1 MFIYLINTS
10 YSFKFGSKTLIYDSM
25 EKKLSIISFDLVS
38 EPEPMSTSHYV
49 LTNSSAPP
57 SPSLSNKYPYLLK
70 GMIFGIHLR
79 GESRLKIDLKEYT
92 LKPNTIFTIL
102 PNQIFESIE
111 DSHDNYV
118 EILLFSVDF
127 MSDLPLPKNFDVLN
141 NMKFQPCLEVSD
153 EYMNE
158 IIEYHAFITKACSQQ
173 KHIHRK
179 EIVES
184 LLCALIA
191 LISSLYAEKKEN
203 EESMLNT
210 RGEEIVNDFSDLLMQ
225 YHRNERSA
233 SFYADK
239 MCITAPY
246 LSRTLKNMTGRS
258 ISTWINEAVI
268 LDAKALL
275 KSTNMTV
282 MQISEELNFPNP
294 SFFGRFF
301 KQYAG
306 ITPLKYKKS

>member
-1 MFIYLINTS
+1 
-10 YSFKFGSKTLIYDSM
+10 M
-25 EKKLSIISFDLVS
+25 EKKLSIISFDIVS
-38 EPEPMSTSHYV
+38 ESEPMSSTHYV

-57 SPSLSNKYPYLLK
+57 SPSLSDKYPYLLK
-70 GMIFGIHLR
+70 GMMFGIHLR
-79 GESRLKIDLKEYT
+79 GESRMKIDLKEYVI
-92 LKPNTIFTIL
+92 KPNTIFTIL

-111 DSHDNYV
+111 DSHDSFV

-127 MSDLPLPKNFDVLN
+127 MNDLPLPKNFDVLN
-141 NMKFQPCLEVSD
+141 NMKSHPCLEVTD
-153 EYMNE
+153 EYMDE
-158 IIEYHAFITKACSQQ
+158 ILEYHAFITKACSQQ
-173 KHIHRK
+173 KHTHRK
-179 EIVES
+179 EIAES

-191 LISSLYAEKKEN
+191 LISSLYAEKKVD
-203 EESMLNT
+203 EEPMVNT
-210 RGEEIVNDFSDLLMQ
+210 RGEEIVNEFSDLLMQ
-225 YHRNERSA
+225 YHRNERNA
-233 SFYADK
+233 SFYASR
-239 MCITAPY
+239 MCMTAPY
-246 LSRTLKNMTGRS
+246 LSRTLKNVTGRT
-258 ISTWINEAVI
+258 ISEWINDAVI